1 MINISSN
8 MKAFSLTH
16 IISILTGG
24 SVAIGALA
32 IEFSFNHSF
41 SPLFAFLQTAT
52 FAGVI
57 GYYATSL
64 KASATGI
71 TETTTPKP

>member
-1 MINISSN
+1 MSSN

-16 IISILTGG
+16 IISIMTGG
-24 SVAIGALA
+24 AVAISALA
-32 IEFSFNHSF
+32 IEFSYNHAF

-71 TETTTPKP
+71 QETTVPKP